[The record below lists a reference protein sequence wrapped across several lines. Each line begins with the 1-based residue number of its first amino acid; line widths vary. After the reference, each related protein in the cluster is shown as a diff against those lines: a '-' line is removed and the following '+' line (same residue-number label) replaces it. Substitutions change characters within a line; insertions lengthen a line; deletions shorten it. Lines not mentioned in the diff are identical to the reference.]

1 MSNRLAKNTC
11 TLIGTIAIATCLH
24 ALPSYAR
31 KIVKPNP
38 FPTSGKLIDLTNGD
52 LMCYVDLIDTT
63 GKKYTLG
70 ADFEIC
76 NRTRYLNQR
85 VRLTYRKTKV
95 SKCQGND
102 ACGKSIVKN
111 LIVKMELIRNR

>member
-1 MSNRLAKNTC
+1 MLNRLATSPY
-11 TLIGTIAIATCLH
+11 TLIWTLAIATCLH

-31 KIVKPNP
+31 KILKTNP
-38 FPTSGKLIDLTNGD
+38 FPTSGKLIELTNGD
-52 LMCYVDLIDTT
+52 LMCYVDIIDFR

-111 LIVKMELIRNR
+111 LIVKMDLIRK